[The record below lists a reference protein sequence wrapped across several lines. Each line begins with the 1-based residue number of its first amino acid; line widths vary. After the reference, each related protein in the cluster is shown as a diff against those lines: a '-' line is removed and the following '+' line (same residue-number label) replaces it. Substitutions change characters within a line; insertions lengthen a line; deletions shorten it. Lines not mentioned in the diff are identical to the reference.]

1 MRRISETV
9 QHEAFTGMGEDPK
22 GNEIESWAAPVSLG
36 IYAMSPGT
44 TGDVEIDG
52 HMHRVDSAPII
63 YVPSTA
69 VVGNRDRITA
79 RGKRFYVDGDPADF
93 RNPYDSSMNGIAIKL
108 KAVTG

>member
-9 QHEAFTGMGEDPK
+9 QHEAFVSGGVDPK
-22 GNEIESWAAPVSLG
+22 GNEVESWADPVPLG
-36 IYAMSPGT
+36 IYAHNPSASS
-44 TGDVEIDG
+44 EILIDG
-52 HMHRVDSAPII
+52 HMHRVESAPMI
-63 YVPSTA
+63 YVASTA